1 MKAVVSGGCGFIGSH
16 LVDTLLNEE
25 YEVLVYD
32 NLEEQVHQGKK
43 PPYLNKGAEYIY
55 GDIRDY
61 DSFKNVLMDCDYL
74 FHFASMVGVGQS
86 QYQIRK
92 YMEVNDL
99 GIANLWDILVNS
111 KNRVKKVIVS
121 ASMSS
126 YGEGLY
132 NCDSCGKV
140 KPSLREES
148 QLKDKDWRLHCPN
161 CSSILTPITTT
172 EDTPLV
178 PNSIYALG
186 KKVQEEISLMMGK
199 TYGIPVTS
207 LRFFNVYGSRQSL
220 SNPYTGV
227 CAIFMSRIKNNKSPF
242 VFEDG
247 KQSRDFISVKDVV
260 RAVIGAIKKSE
271 SDYKICNLGNGKPYT
286 IESVALEL
294 AKLFDK
300 DITPHISGGYRK
312 GDVRHC
318 YASIENAKEYLG
330 WEPEID
336 LAAGLGELIEWAKN
350 EPAFDRFDKAFDE
363 LIEKNLIK
371 E

>member
-1 MKAVVSGGCGFIGSH
+1 
-16 LVDTLLNEE
+16 LVDALLGDG
-25 YEVLVYD
+25 YEVTVYD

-43 PPYLNKGAEYIY
+43 PDYLNKSAEYIY

-61 DSFKNVLMDCDYL
+61 DAFKGVLLDCDYV

-86 QYQIRK
+86 QYQVRK

-99 GIANLWDILVNS
+99 GIANLWDILVNN
-111 KNRVKKVIVS
+111 KNRVKKVVVS

-132 NCDSCGKV
+132 NCDDCGRV
-140 KPSLREES
+140 KPLLREEA
-148 QLKDKDWRLHCPN
+148 QLIEKDWQLHCPN
-161 CSSILTPITTT
+161 CRSILTPVATT
-172 EDTPLV
+172 EDTPLI

-186 KKVQEEISLMMGK
+186 KKVQEEISLIMGK
-199 TYGIPVTS
+199 TYDIPVTS

-227 CAIFMSRIKNNKSPF
+227 CAIFMSRIKNDKSPF

-247 KQSRDFISVKDVV
+247 KQSRDFVSVKDIA
-260 RAVIGAIKKSE
+260 RAAIGAIKKSE

-294 AKLFDK
+294 AKLFGK
-300 DITPHISGGYRK
+300 DIKPNIPGGYRK

-318 YASIENAKEYLG
+318 YASIDNAKKYLD
-330 WEPEID
+330 WKPEID
-336 LAAGLGELIEWAKN
+336 FATGMGELIEWAKN
-350 EPAFDRFDKAFDE
+350 EPAFDKFDKAFDE

>member
-16 LVDTLLNEE
+16 LVDKLVEE
-25 YEVLVYD
+25 GYEVVVYD

-43 PPYLNKGAEYIY
+43 PSYLNKDAQYIY

-61 DSFKNVLMDCDYL
+61 DLFKSLLIDTDYI

-86 QYQIRK
+86 QYEVRK
-92 YMEVNDL
+92 YTDVNEL
-99 GIANLWDILVNS
+99 GIANLWDILVNN
-111 KNRVKKVIVS
+111 KNRVKKIVVS

-132 NCDSCGKV
+132 NCDNCGKV

-148 QLKDKDWRLHCPN
+148 QLKEKDWNLHCPK
-161 CSSILTPITTT
+161 CLSVLSPVATT

-186 KKVQEEISLMMGK
+186 KKVQEEMSLIMGK
-199 TYGIPVTS
+199 TYNIPVTS

-227 CAIFMSRIKNNKSPF
+227 CAIFMSRIKNDKPPF

-247 KQSRDFISVKDVV
+247 KQSRDFISVKDIV
-260 RAVIGAIKKSE
+260 RAAVAAIKKSE
-271 SDYKICNLGNGKPYT
+271 SDYKICNLGNGKPLS

-294 AKLFDK
+294 SKLFNK
-300 DITPHISGGYRK
+300 DIEPYIPGGYRK

-318 YASIENAKEYLG
+318 YASIENAKKYLG
-330 WEPEID
+330 WEPKID
-336 LAAGLGELIEWAKN
+336 FNSGLKELIEWAKS
-350 EPAFDRFDKAFDE
+350 EPAFDKFDKAFDE